1 MANFVE
7 LKSELIEESSVM
19 DVDRGMVTFY
29 VNFDEVL
36 YYYELD
42 GFLHVLLK
50 GQEQSQS
57 FHSTV
62 EYVNQQLKKNQVAN
76 LFKTS

>member
-57 FHSTV
+57 FHATV

>member
-7 LKSELIEESSVM
+7 LKSELIDNTPVM
-19 DVDRGMVTFY
+19 DIERGMVTFY
-29 VNFDEVL
+29 VNFDEVV

-50 GQEQSQS
+50 GQECSQS
-57 FHSTV
+57 FHNTV

-76 LFKTS
+76 YFKTS